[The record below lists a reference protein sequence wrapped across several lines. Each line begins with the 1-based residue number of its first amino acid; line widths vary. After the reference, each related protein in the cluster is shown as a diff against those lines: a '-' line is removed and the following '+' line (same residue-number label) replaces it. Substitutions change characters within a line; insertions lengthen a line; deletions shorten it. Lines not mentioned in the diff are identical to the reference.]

1 MKEYKDCNGKIVKLG
16 DRLKVE
22 SINVGDCIMD
32 LDLDSSEEVI
42 RVYLD
47 VDEFPE
53 YVIAHLFPDAIFS
66 DLKIEVIDDSI

>member
-1 MKEYKDCNGKIVKLG
+1 
-16 DRLKVE
+16 
-22 SINVGDCIMD
+22 MD